1 MPNQPK
7 FPITNEELYTRLK
20 EMKVIRQE
28 DLDEALETAKEE
40 DLWLGDVLF
49 DKGLLSDRELGI
61 LVADFK
67 HLPFVD
73 LAQGDIVRPE
83 ALDWVSFEA
92 VKRQRAVVFD
102 QTEEMVKV
110 ATTKPENQEFF
121 KLLEKKFGKKVR
133 LYWATERGINKVLRM
148 YGGKTEERFKEL
160 LKKAENVTDI
170 DNDFPIIDFVR
181 EVLRYAQNEM
191 VSDVHIE
198 PTKEFGMIR
207 FRIDGVLH
215 EIVRYPMSLHDRIV
229 MRIKVMASLRTDDH
243 LHPQDGKISLDLEG
257 GDLDIRVSIVPLTHG
272 EKVVM
277 RLLSV
282 KSRQFSLSQL
292 GMNEANMT
300 KLKKAYNAA
309 YGMLLVTG
317 PTGSGKTTTLYAV
330 LKILNKREV
339 NIMTIEDPV
348 EYEIVGIN
356 QIQVNEQTN
365 LTFADGLRSIVR
377 QDPDVIFVGEIRDEE
392 TAKIAINSAMT
403 GHLVLSTLHTNTA
416 SGAIPRFIEM
426 GVEPFLVASS
436 VHTIIAQRLVRK
448 ICDACKVSVEIKR
461 SSLEGKVK
469 KEILDKLFEGKSSLR
484 TYKGKGCQVCHGTGY
499 RDRLGIFEV
508 LEMSE
513 EIKDAIIEKADAD
526 EIAELAIKQ
535 GMKTMLDDGI
545 EKIKLGVTTLEEVLR
560 VTED

>member
-1 MPNQPK
+1 MPKQPE
-7 FPITNEELYTRLK
+7 FPVANEELYQRLV
-20 EMKVIRQE
+20 EMKVINQA
-28 DLDEALETAKEE
+28 DLDEALATAKEE

-49 DKGLLSDRELGI
+49 NKGLLTDRELGI

-73 LAQGDIVRPE
+73 LAQGDIVKPE
-83 ALDWVSFEA
+83 ALEWVSFEA
-92 VKRQRAVVFD
+92 VKRQQTVVFD
-102 QTEEMVKV
+102 QTETEIKV
-110 ATTKPENQEFF
+110 ATSRPENQEFLG
-121 KLLEKKFGKKVR
+121 LLEKKFGKKAK
-133 LYWATERGINKVLRM
+133 LYWATKRGIEKVLRM
-148 YGGKTEERFKEL
+148 YGGKAEERFKRL
-160 LKKAENVTDI
+160 IAKAENVTDI
-170 DNDFPIIDFVR
+170 DNDFPIIDFVH

-215 EIVRYPMSLHDRIV
+215 EIVRYPISLHDRIV

-243 LHPQDGKISLDLEG
+243 LHPQDGKISLELEG

-282 KSRQFSLSQL
+282 KSRQFALSQL
-292 GMNEANMT
+292 GMNEAKVA

-416 SGAIPRFIEM
+416 AGAIPRFIEM

-448 ICDACKVSVEIKR
+448 ICDACKVSVEVKR
-461 SSLEGKVK
+461 SELEGKVK
-469 KEILDKLFEGKSSLR
+469 KEILDKLFEGKPSLR
-484 TYKGKGCQVCHGTGY
+484 VYKGKGCQVCHGTGY

-513 EIKDAIIEKADAD
+513 EIKDAIIEEADAD
-526 EIAELAIKQ
+526 EIAELAEKQ

-545 EKIKLGVTTLEEVLR
+545 EKIKLGITTLEEVLR

>member
-1 MPNQPK
+1 MPNP
-7 FPITNEELYTRLK
+7 PEAPVSNEKLFQVLK
-20 EMKVIRQE
+20 EMKVIRQA
-28 DLDEALETAKEE
+28 DLEEALRIATEE

-49 DKGLLSDRELGI
+49 EKGLISDRELGI

-73 LAQGDIVRPE
+73 LAQGDVIKPE

-102 QTEEMVKV
+102 QTDEFIKV
-110 ATTKPENQEFF
+110 ATNKPDNEEFF
-121 KLLEKKFGKKVR
+121 KLLEKKFGKKVK
-133 LYWATERGINKVLRM
+133 LYWATKRGIQRVLRM
-148 YGGKTEERFKEL
+148 YGGKAEERFKEL
-160 LKKAENVTDI
+160 LAKAENVTDVSE
-170 DNDFPIIDFVR
+170 DFPIIDFVR

-191 VSDVHIE
+191 VSDVHVE
-198 PTKEFGMIR
+198 PTKEYGMIR

-215 EIVRYPMSLHDRIV
+215 EIVRYPMSLHERIV
-229 MRIKVMASLRTDDH
+229 MRIKVMASLKTDDH
-243 LHPQDGKISLDLEG
+243 LHPQDGKISLELEG

-292 GMNEANMT
+292 GMNEMNM
-300 KLKKAYNAA
+300 KRLKKAYNAP

-356 QIQVNEQTN
+356 QIQVNEQTG
-365 LTFADGLRSIVR
+365 LSFADGLRSIVR

-392 TAKIAINSAMT
+392 TAKIAVNSAMT

-416 SGAIPRFIEM
+416 AGAIPRLMDM

-436 VHTIIAQRLVRK
+436 IHTIIAQRLVRK
-448 ICDACKVSVEIKR
+448 ICDACKVSEEISR
-461 SSLEGKVK
+461 AELEGKVK
-469 KEILDKLFEGKSSLR
+469 PEVLDKLFEGKKTLR
-484 TYKGKGCQVCHGTGY
+484 VYKGKGCQACHGTGY
-499 RDRLGIFEV
+499 HDRLGIFEV
-508 LEMSE
+508 LEMNE
-513 EIKDAIIEKADAD
+513 TIKDAIIEKADAD
-526 EIAELAIKQ
+526 ELAELAIKQ

-545 EKIKLGVTTLEEVLR
+545 EKIKLGITTLEEVLR